1 MFSIHAR
8 NSSLQIDPLT
18 LTVFDHFA
26 RFFFAN
32 CFQSWVAW
40 AEKERELTVFEAFAH
55 YSFCCCFF
63 VLRHPVLLKLPN
75 TGPGRRRE
83 VFLGRPMMIWACL
96 V

>member
-26 RFFFAN
+26 SFF
-32 CFQSWVAW
+32 
-40 AEKERELTVFEAFAH
+40 LPTVFKVGLLGRRKNVSLQYLRHLLIILSAAVL
-55 YSFCCCFF
+55 FF

-75 TGPGRRRE
+75 SGTPERSFSR
-83 VFLGRPMMIWACL
+83 
-96 V
+96 

>member
-26 RFFFAN
+26 SFF
-32 CFQSWVAW
+32 
-40 AEKERELTVFEAFAH
+40 LPTVFKVVLLGRRKNVSLPYLRHLLIILSAAV
-55 YSFCCCFF
+55 FF

-75 TGPGRRRE
+75 TETPKRSISR
-83 VFLGRPMMIWACL
+83 
-96 V
+96 